1 MKVQNTSK
9 IKWGSMIPKKFKRK
23 YGETLSNPVLL
34 ELPCGLE
41 WKVELSDDKVCFD
54 KGWAEFADYYALE
67 FGHMLVFRYKGN
79 SQFHV
84 FIFDKS
90 TSEIDYP
97 TNSTRFRKP
106 NIEEEIQEDDFVEI
120 LDDFSPCPKSRE
132 KSPLPCS
139 RPQKR
144 MKTTPSGK
152 PQNKLKPGISRR
164 MTAHEKAKALK
175 KASGFSSE
183 NPFFVVV
190 LPPSSVLYKIY
201 PLTLR
206 EDNMDDVI
214 LKVSD
219 GRTWSVK
226 CSLKMYGGRKT
237 IAKLCCG
244 WETFVQDNDL
254 EVGDVCVFVLTRSS
268 KASFEVVIFR
278 ENGIENLPVSP
289 AGALKP
295 EVNMRQPNKSTANT
309 KAKALGK
316 VINFQSENPFFTIAL
331 GRSYVARTSFLFIPN
346 KFARTY
352 IKKSEGDGTLSVS
365 DVKSWPVQYKVR
377 RVRDRSQVAE
387 LRFGWTSFARD
398 NGLSVGDICTFEL
411 TNADEISFKVH
422 INRVAV
428 NAPRLSVPQ

>member
-1 MKVQNTSK
+1 
-9 IKWGSMIPKKFKRK
+9 MIPKKFKRK

-120 LDDFSPCPKSRE
+120 FDDFSPCPKSRE

-144 MKTTPSGK
+144 MKTTPSEK
-152 PQNKLKPGISRR
+152 PQKKLFCSGSEMKGMKTSFFLTTYPICSFGFTNMLCLIIFYAFCNNLPSDFARR
-164 MTAHEKAKALK
+164 YL
-175 KASGFSSE
+175 S
-183 NPFFVVV
+183 N
-190 LPPSSVLYKIY
+190 
-201 PLTLR
+201 
-206 EDNMDDVI
+206 NMDDVI

-219 GRTWSVK
+219 GRTWSIK

-237 IAKLCCG
+237 IAKLHCG
-244 WETFVQDNDL
+244 WETFVRDNDL

-295 EVNMRQPNKSTANT
+295 EANMRQPNQSTANT
-309 KAKALGK
+309 TAKALGK
-316 VINFQSENPFFTIAL
+316 EINFSLKIHSSLLLWEDHMWQEA
-331 GRSYVARTSFLFIPN
+331 
-346 KFARTY
+346 
-352 IKKSEGDGTLSVS
+352 
-365 DVKSWPVQYKVR
+365 
-377 RVRDRSQVAE
+377 
-387 LRFGWTSFARD
+387 
-398 NGLSVGDICTFEL
+398 TF
-411 TNADEISFKVH
+411 
-422 INRVAV
+422 
-428 NAPRLSVPQ
+428 